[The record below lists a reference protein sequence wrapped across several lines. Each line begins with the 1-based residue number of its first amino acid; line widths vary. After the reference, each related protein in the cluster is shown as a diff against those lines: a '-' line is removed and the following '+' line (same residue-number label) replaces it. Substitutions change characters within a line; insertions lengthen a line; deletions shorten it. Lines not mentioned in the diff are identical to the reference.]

1 MKDKEQY
8 KKGSLVRLPIFG
20 LGLIVEVDAES
31 IIEEEESII
40 EEDAESIIEEDAFRV
55 YWFKYRMI
63 SHLFKKQ
70 VVSMDC
76 LLKKV
81 INERK

>member
-20 LGLIVEVDAES
+20 LGLIVEV
-31 IIEEEESII
+31 EEESIV
-40 EEDAESIIEEDAFRV
+40 EVDAESIIEEDAFRV

>member
-20 LGLIVEVDAES
+20 LGLIVG
-31 IIEEEESII
+31 
-40 EEDAESIIEEDAFRV
+40 EDAESIIEEDAFRV

-63 SHLFKKQ
+63 SHLLKEK